1 MMSLRNPNTVIGV
14 VGGAASGKDTV
25 ADAFTRFGYEHVSSS
40 DSVREEILARGKQ
53 PSRPLQTEIANEM
66 RATEGSSYWVKQS
79 LRDVREG
86 QLVVI
91 SGLYAPGEGEF
102 IQKCIRGLIVGVV
115 ASLDAESDLNA
126 RFHRLIDRAD
136 GSRDQLDYNAF
147 LAAHQRENS
156 GTSSGE
162 TNIGQLLGR
171 ADFTIVNNGPLA
183 DIHHQVENI
192 VNEIRRV

>member
-25 ADAFTRFGYEHVSSS
+25 ADAFTRF
-40 DSVREEILARGKQ
+40 
-53 PSRPLQTEIANEM
+53 
-66 RATEGSSYWVKQS
+66 
-79 LRDVREG
+79 
-86 QLVVI
+86 
-91 SGLYAPGEGEF
+91 
-102 IQKCIRGLIVGVV
+102 V

-147 LAAHQRENS
+147 LAARQRENS